1 MRKFLF
7 IVGVMIFSSL
17 QYSTATT
24 VDSVLTEVKT
34 KVASIDTSSVSN
46 KLYNDGKALLKSAS
60 ESLKIVGEDVLK
72 VLVAQARVYSI
83 SVILIYITCVIVLYF
98 LFKRAKKYI
107 DEDEEEQSLLIISYL
122 GSFASLIF
130 FFATILKVLT
140 GLINPYFSVFVY
152 IKELIE

>member
-107 DEDEEEQSLLIISYL
+107 DEDEEEQSLPIISYL

>member
-107 DEDEEEQSLLIISYL
+107 DEDEEEQSLPIISYL

-130 FFATILKVLT
+130 FFATISNVLT